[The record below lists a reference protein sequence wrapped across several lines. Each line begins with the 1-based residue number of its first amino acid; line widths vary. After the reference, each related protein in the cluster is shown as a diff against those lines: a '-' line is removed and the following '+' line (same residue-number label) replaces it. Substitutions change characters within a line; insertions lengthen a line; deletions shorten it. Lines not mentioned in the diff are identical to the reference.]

1 MAMDLLFA
9 DEDLDRNV
17 VFKENFQSVSTSK
30 YIL

>member
-9 DEDLDRNV
+9 EEDLDRNV
-17 VFKENFQSVSTSK
+17 FFKENFQSVSTSK